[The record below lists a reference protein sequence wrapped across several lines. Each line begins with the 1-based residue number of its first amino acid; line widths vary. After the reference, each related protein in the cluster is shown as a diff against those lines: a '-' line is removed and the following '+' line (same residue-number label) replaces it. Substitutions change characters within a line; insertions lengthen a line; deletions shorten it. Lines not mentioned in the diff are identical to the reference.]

1 MVHVVDWAFVPF
13 YPAVSSIAAANPDF
27 SILTAAI
34 LAEGTY
40 TPVITGIAPF
50 SGTIFAP
57 TNE

>member
-1 MVHVVDWAFVPF
+1 MHVVDWAFIPWYRTV
-13 YPAVSSIAAANPDF
+13 ASAAAASPNL

-40 TPVITGIAPF
+40 TPVVTGAAPF